1 MTALL
6 ASQATLIDSLAAQ
19 RAAAPP
25 NPLASLASG
34 GPTGAIAAAPGARGV
49 AVLEYYRRQSA
60 ANPTQVTEVIRDN
73 ATRAMDVPGTLNSST
88 MVSFVTHWM
97 PWGRAPKGVI
107 MLSFA
112 IAHAAD
118 RMARREWEAA
128 EALLYQ
134 TLCSVKQA
142 QYDAQRW
149 SMSWLTTQLAEPPWH
164 LMMMEP
170 PNDGIWPYGRLTPPE
185 WIAAQMQYVTDAARL
200 AEVRG
205 RRGGGGGHGGQQ
217 QQQQQEEG
225 EESGFGRG
233 RGRRAKP
240 KPKAA

>member
-1 MTALL
+1 M
-6 ASQATLIDSLAAQ
+6 
-19 RAAAPP
+19 
-25 NPLASLASG
+25 G
-34 GPTGAIAAAPGARGV
+34 G
-49 AVLEYYRRQSA
+49 
-60 ANPTQVTEVIRDN
+60 
-73 ATRAMDVPGTLNSST
+73 
-88 MVSFVTHWM
+88 
-97 PWGRAPKGVI
+97 
-107 MLSFA
+107 
-112 IAHAAD
+112 
-118 RMARREWEAA
+118 A

-134 TLCSVKQA
+134 TLCSVEQA

-185 WIAAQMQYVTDAARL
+185 WITAQMQYVTDAARL
-200 AEVRG
+200 AEVQG
-205 RRGGGGGHGGQQ
+205 RRGGGGGSHGGQQ